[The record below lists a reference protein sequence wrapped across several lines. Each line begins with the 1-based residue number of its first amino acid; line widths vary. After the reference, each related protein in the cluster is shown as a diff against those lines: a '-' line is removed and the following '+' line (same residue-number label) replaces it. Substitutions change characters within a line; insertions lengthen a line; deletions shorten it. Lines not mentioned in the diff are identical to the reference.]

1 MSMVIK
7 LQYNREEYIYDLK
20 VAKFHK
26 HLTKHIYLTDNT
38 EKIDLLN

>member
-7 LQYNREEYIYDLK
+7 LECSREEYIYDLE

-26 HLTKHIYLTDNT
+26 HLTKHIYLTDNI
-38 EKIDLLN
+38 EKAGLLN